1 LNSIV
6 KQKRKVLITG
16 AGRGLG
22 LAISKKLSEEYTL
35 ILHASKEGN
44 IKSIGEGNYVLYADF
59 SDPVQV
65 SDFCKKLK
73 KEHGDSL
80 YGVIN
85 NAGIT
90 LDKSLIFQPEHEID
104 RMLNVNLKAPIMICK
119 TAMKIFTLSK
129 CGVIINIS
137 SCVGETGNDFQS
149 VYAATKAGLV
159 ALSKSLAQEAAA
171 LNEEHQIRVLSVSP
185 GYIETDM
192 TDAIPQAEKD
202 KYLQKIPSKRFG
214 KAEDIAE
221 GNLTGVHPSD
231 LMIHHGPTKLLLDK
245 YHWHSPKI
253 GIVASYSPKSR
264 DVEDHFGLF
273 RGVDQIE
280 SCAQAIAGSCN
291 GFLECKKEGL
301 EPLELGEK
309 FFPRFIS
316 IGQVIFHNYL
326 EEGDTFINIGYIKF
340 CNSVK
345 LFQMAGFIKLPRE

>member
-1 LNSIV
+1 MSIIA
-6 KQKRKVLITG
+6 KQKRKILITG

-44 IKSIGEGNYVLYADF
+44 IKSIGEGNFVLYADF
-59 SDPVQV
+59 SDPIQV

-73 KEHGDSL
+73 KEHGDLL

-137 SCVGETGNDFQS
+137 SCVGETGNEFQS

-185 GYIETDM
+185 GFIETDM
-192 TDAIPQAEKD
+192 TNAIPQAEKD

-221 GNLTGVHPSD
+221 AISFLLSD
-231 LMIHHGPTKLLLDK
+231 K
-245 YHWHSPKI
+245 
-253 GIVASYSPKSR
+253 ASYINSTNI
-264 DVEDHFGLF
+264 
-273 RGVDQIE
+273 QI
-280 SCAQAIAGSCN
+280 N
-291 GFLECKKEGL
+291 GGM
-301 EPLELGEK
+301 
-309 FFPRFIS
+309 R
-316 IGQVIFHNYL
+316 
-326 EEGDTFINIGYIKF
+326 
-340 CNSVK
+340 
-345 LFQMAGFIKLPRE
+345 

>member
-1 LNSIV
+1 MSIIA
-6 KQKRKVLITG
+6 KQKRKILITG

-104 RMLNVNLKAPIMICK
+104 KMLNVNLKAPIMICK

-221 GNLTGVHPSD
+221 AISFLLSD
-231 LMIHHGPTKLLLDK
+231 K
-245 YHWHSPKI
+245 
-253 GIVASYSPKSR
+253 ASYINSTNI
-264 DVEDHFGLF
+264 
-273 RGVDQIE
+273 QI
-280 SCAQAIAGSCN
+280 N
-291 GFLECKKEGL
+291 GGM
-301 EPLELGEK
+301 
-309 FFPRFIS
+309 R
-316 IGQVIFHNYL
+316 
-326 EEGDTFINIGYIKF
+326 
-340 CNSVK
+340 
-345 LFQMAGFIKLPRE
+345 

>member
-1 LNSIV
+1 LSIIA
-6 KQKRKVLITG
+6 KQKRKILITG

-44 IKSIGEGNYVLYADF
+44 IKSIGEGNFVLYADF

-137 SCVGETGNDFQS
+137 SCVGETGNEFQS

-185 GYIETDM
+185 GFIETDM

-202 KYLQKIPSKRFG
+202 KYLQIIPSKRFG

-221 GNLTGVHPSD
+221 AISFLLSD
-231 LMIHHGPTKLLLDK
+231 K
-245 YHWHSPKI
+245 
-253 GIVASYSPKSR
+253 ASYINSTNI
-264 DVEDHFGLF
+264 
-273 RGVDQIE
+273 QI
-280 SCAQAIAGSCN
+280 N
-291 GFLECKKEGL
+291 GGM
-301 EPLELGEK
+301 
-309 FFPRFIS
+309 R
-316 IGQVIFHNYL
+316 
-326 EEGDTFINIGYIKF
+326 
-340 CNSVK
+340 
-345 LFQMAGFIKLPRE
+345 

>member
-1 LNSIV
+1 LSIIA
-6 KQKRKVLITG
+6 KQKRKILITG

-44 IKSIGEGNYVLYADF
+44 IKSIGEGNFVLYADF

-137 SCVGETGNDFQS
+137 SCVGETGNEFQS

-159 ALSKSLAQEAAA
+159 ALSKSLAQEVAA

-185 GYIETDM
+185 GFIETDM
-192 TDAIPQAEKD
+192 TNAIPQAEKD

-221 GNLTGVHPSD
+221 AISFLLSD
-231 LMIHHGPTKLLLDK
+231 K
-245 YHWHSPKI
+245 
-253 GIVASYSPKSR
+253 ASYINSTNI
-264 DVEDHFGLF
+264 
-273 RGVDQIE
+273 QI
-280 SCAQAIAGSCN
+280 N
-291 GFLECKKEGL
+291 GGM
-301 EPLELGEK
+301 
-309 FFPRFIS
+309 R
-316 IGQVIFHNYL
+316 
-326 EEGDTFINIGYIKF
+326 
-340 CNSVK
+340 
-345 LFQMAGFIKLPRE
+345 

>member
-1 LNSIV
+1 MSIIA
-6 KQKRKVLITG
+6 KQKRKILITG

-44 IKSIGEGNYVLYADF
+44 IKSIGEGNYALYADF
-59 SDPVQV
+59 SDPMQV

-90 LDKSLIFQPEHEID
+90 IDKSLIFQPEHEID

-192 TDAIPQAEKD
+192 TDAIPQVEKD
-202 KYLQKIPSKRFG
+202 KYLKKIPSKRFG

-221 GNLTGVHPSD
+221 AISFLLSD
-231 LMIHHGPTKLLLDK
+231 K
-245 YHWHSPKI
+245 
-253 GIVASYSPKSR
+253 ASYINSTNI
-264 DVEDHFGLF
+264 
-273 RGVDQIE
+273 QI
-280 SCAQAIAGSCN
+280 N
-291 GFLECKKEGL
+291 GGM
-301 EPLELGEK
+301 
-309 FFPRFIS
+309 R
-316 IGQVIFHNYL
+316 
-326 EEGDTFINIGYIKF
+326 
-340 CNSVK
+340 
-345 LFQMAGFIKLPRE
+345 